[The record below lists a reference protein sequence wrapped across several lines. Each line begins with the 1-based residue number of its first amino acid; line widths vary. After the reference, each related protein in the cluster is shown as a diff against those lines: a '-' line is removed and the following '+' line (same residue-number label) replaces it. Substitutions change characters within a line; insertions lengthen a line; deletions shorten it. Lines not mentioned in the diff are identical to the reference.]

1 MNLIKNESGRK
12 QVLVCSLQESLS
24 ALDNSIDDVVH
35 RNLNEDKRIAIADE
49 GSRFKIPP
57 QMKVIGESYTTISNI
72 NQCVLKVRFNG

>member
-49 GSRFKIPP
+49 GHHIH
-57 QMKVIGESYTTISNI
+57 IGESHTTISNI